1 MTINTITPF
10 GGYEA
15 RRLEQQEQQRQENQK
30 AAVVQESGTDRISIS
45 EEGRLKMNMLKAA
58 QETDGVRAD
67 KVADVKA
74 GVLAKELKGKTLD
87 SVSGRFDFQEIPI
100 RGK

>member
-30 AAVVQESGTDRISIS
+30 TAVVQESGTDRISIS

-58 QETDGVRAD
+58 QENDGIRAD

-74 GVLAKELKGKTLD
+74 RIEAGEYEPKGKDIAASLLRQELD
-87 SVSGRFDFQEIPI
+87 VWG
-100 RGK
+100 

>member
-30 AAVVQESGTDRISIS
+30 TAVVQESGTDRISIS

-74 GVLAKELKGKTLD
+74 RIEAGEYNPDSKDIAASLLKQELDIWG
-87 SVSGRFDFQEIPI
+87 
-100 RGK
+100 

>member
-15 RRLEQQEQQRQENQK
+15 RRLEQQEQQRQESQK
-30 AAVVQESGTDRISIS
+30 SAVVQESGTDRISIS

-74 GVLAKELKGKTLD
+74 RIEAGEYNPDSKDIAASLLKQELDIWG
-87 SVSGRFDFQEIPI
+87 
-100 RGK
+100 

>member
-1 MTINTITPF
+1 MTINTITAF

-15 RRLEQQEQQRQENQK
+15 RRLEQQEQQHQENQK
-30 AAVVQESGTDRISIS
+30 TAVVQESRTDRISIS

-58 QETDGVRAD
+58 QDNDGVRAD

-74 GVLAKELKGKTLD
+74 RIEAGEYNPDSKDIAASLLKQELDVWG
-87 SVSGRFDFQEIPI
+87 
-100 RGK
+100 

>member
-30 AAVVQESGTDRISIS
+30 TAVVQESGTDRISIS

-58 QETDGVRAD
+58 QENDGVRAD

-74 GVLAKELKGKTLD
+74 RIEAGEYNPDSKDIAASLLKQELDVWG
-87 SVSGRFDFQEIPI
+87 
-100 RGK
+100 

>member
-30 AAVVQESGTDRISIS
+30 TAVVQESGTDRISIS
-45 EEGRLKMNMLKAA
+45 EEGRLKMNMLKSA
-58 QETDGVRAD
+58 QENDGVRAD
-67 KVADVKA
+67 KIADVKA
-74 GVLAKELKGKTLD
+74 RIEAGEYNPDSKDIAASLLKQELDVWG
-87 SVSGRFDFQEIPI
+87 
-100 RGK
+100 

>member
-30 AAVVQESGTDRISIS
+30 TAVVQESGTDRISIS

-58 QETDGVRAD
+58 QENDGVRAD
-67 KVADVKA
+67 KIADVKA
-74 GVLAKELKGKTLD
+74 RIEAGEYNPDSKDIAASLLKQELDVWG
-87 SVSGRFDFQEIPI
+87 
-100 RGK
+100 

>member
-30 AAVVQESGTDRISIS
+30 TAVVQESGTDRISIS

-58 QETDGVRAD
+58 QENDGVRAD

-74 GVLAKELKGKTLD
+74 RIEAGEYNPDSKDIAASLLKQELDIWG
-87 SVSGRFDFQEIPI
+87 
-100 RGK
+100 

>member
-30 AAVVQESGTDRISIS
+30 TAVVQESGTDRISIS

-58 QETDGVRAD
+58 LENDGVRAD
-67 KVADVKA
+67 RVADVKA
-74 GVLAKELKGKTLD
+74 RVQAGEYNPDSKDIAASLLKQELDVWG
-87 SVSGRFDFQEIPI
+87 
-100 RGK
+100 

>member
-15 RRLEQQEQQRQENQK
+15 RRLEQQEQQRQESQK
-30 AAVVQESGTDRISIS
+30 AAVAQESGTDRISIS

-74 GVLAKELKGKTLD
+74 RIEAGEYNPDSKDIAASLLKQELDIWG
-87 SVSGRFDFQEIPI
+87 
-100 RGK
+100 

>member
-30 AAVVQESGTDRISIS
+30 TAVVQESGTDRISIS

-58 QETDGVRAD
+58 QENDGVRAD

-74 GVLAKELKGKTLD
+74 RIEAGEYSPDSKDIAASLLKQELDVWG
-87 SVSGRFDFQEIPI
+87 
-100 RGK
+100 

>member
-15 RRLEQQEQQRQENQK
+15 RRLEQQEQQRQESQK
-30 AAVVQESGTDRISIS
+30 SAVVQESGTDRISIS

-74 GVLAKELKGKTLD
+74 RIEAGEYNPDSKDIAASLLKQELDVWG
-87 SVSGRFDFQEIPI
+87 
-100 RGK
+100 

>member
-30 AAVVQESGTDRISIS
+30 TAVVQESGTDRISIS

-58 QETDGVRAD
+58 QENDGVRAD

-74 GVLAKELKGKTLD
+74 RIEAGEYEPKGKDIAASLLRQELD
-87 SVSGRFDFQEIPI
+87 IAG
-100 RGK
+100 

>member
-30 AAVVQESGTDRISIS
+30 TAVVQESGTDRISIS

-58 QETDGVRAD
+58 QENDGVRAD

-74 GVLAKELKGKTLD
+74 RIEAGEYKPDSKDIAASLLKQELDIWG
-87 SVSGRFDFQEIPI
+87 
-100 RGK
+100 

>member
-15 RRLEQQEQQRQENQK
+15 RRLEQQEQQRQESQK

-74 GVLAKELKGKTLD
+74 RIEAGEYNPDSKDIAASLLKQELDVWG
-87 SVSGRFDFQEIPI
+87 
-100 RGK
+100 

>member
-15 RRLEQQEQQRQENQK
+15 RRLEQQEQQRQESQK
-30 AAVVQESGTDRISIS
+30 AAVAQESGTDRISIS

-74 GVLAKELKGKTLD
+74 RIEAGEYKPDSKDIAASLLKQELDIWG
-87 SVSGRFDFQEIPI
+87 
-100 RGK
+100 

>member
-15 RRLEQQEQQRQENQK
+15 RRLEQQEQQRQESQK

-74 GVLAKELKGKTLD
+74 RIEAGEYNPDSKDIAASLLKQELDIWG
-87 SVSGRFDFQEIPI
+87 
-100 RGK
+100 

>member
-15 RRLEQQEQQRQENQK
+15 RRLEQQEQQRQESQK

-74 GVLAKELKGKTLD
+74 RIEAGEYKPDSKGIAASLLKQELDIWG
-87 SVSGRFDFQEIPI
+87 
-100 RGK
+100 

>member
-15 RRLEQQEQQRQENQK
+15 RRLEQQEQQRQESQK
-30 AAVVQESGTDRISIS
+30 SAVVQESGTDRISIS

-58 QETDGVRAD
+58 QENDGVRAD

-74 GVLAKELKGKTLD
+74 RIEAGEYNPDSKDIAASLLKQELDVWG
-87 SVSGRFDFQEIPI
+87 
-100 RGK
+100 

>member
-30 AAVVQESGTDRISIS
+30 TAVVQESGTDRISIS

-58 QETDGVRAD
+58 QDNDGVRAD

-74 GVLAKELKGKTLD
+74 RIEAGEYNPDSKDIAASLLKQELDVWG
-87 SVSGRFDFQEIPI
+87 
-100 RGK
+100 

>member
-15 RRLEQQEQQRQENQK
+15 RRLEQQEQQRQESQK

-74 GVLAKELKGKTLD
+74 RIEAGEYKPDSKDIAASLLKQELDIWG
-87 SVSGRFDFQEIPI
+87 
-100 RGK
+100 

>member
-30 AAVVQESGTDRISIS
+30 TAVVQESGTDRISIS

-58 QETDGVRAD
+58 QENDGVRAD

-74 GVLAKELKGKTLD
+74 RIEAGEYNPDSKDIAASLLKQEL
-87 SVSGRFDFQEIPI
+87 DFW
-100 RGK
+100 G

>member
-30 AAVVQESGTDRISIS
+30 TAVVQESGTDRISIS

-58 QETDGVRAD
+58 QESDGVRAD

-74 GVLAKELKGKTLD
+74 RIEAGEYNPDSKDIAASLLKQELDVWG
-87 SVSGRFDFQEIPI
+87 
-100 RGK
+100 

>member
-30 AAVVQESGTDRISIS
+30 TAVVQESGTDRISIS

-74 GVLAKELKGKTLD
+74 RIEAGEYNPDSKDIAASLLKQELDVWG
-87 SVSGRFDFQEIPI
+87 
-100 RGK
+100 

>member
-15 RRLEQQEQQRQENQK
+15 RRLEQQEQQRQESQK
-30 AAVVQESGTDRISIS
+30 AAVVQESGADRISIS

-58 QETDGVRAD
+58 QENDGVRAD

-74 GVLAKELKGKTLD
+74 RIEAGEYNPDSKDIAASLLKQELDIWG
-87 SVSGRFDFQEIPI
+87 
-100 RGK
+100 

>member
-15 RRLEQQEQQRQENQK
+15 RRLEQQEQQRLENQK

-58 QETDGVRAD
+58 QENDGVRAD

-74 GVLAKELKGKTLD
+74 RIEAGEYKPDSKDIAASLLKQELDIWG
-87 SVSGRFDFQEIPI
+87 
-100 RGK
+100 